1 VEIKYDPRDLSRI
14 FIRQSDGRF
23 VEARYRNLAH
33 PPVSWWEWKH
43 AKKRLRDQ
51 GRRELQEDVI
61 FAAIAKQRQI
71 EDIAAS
77 SSAKARRSAAR
88 RPTKQDQKE
97 SGHVTAIDLAKSV
110 HSDDDTEFWD

>member
-1 VEIKYDPRDLSRI
+1 MSAEVLSLRSNMIHEDLSRI
-14 FIRQSDGRF
+14 FVRQSDGRF
-23 VEARYRNLAH
+23 VEARYRNLAY

-71 EDIAAS
+71 EDIAHPQAQRR
-77 SSAKARRSAAR
+77 AGVLLEGLLNRTKRKAATLR
-88 RPTKQDQKE
+88 
-97 SGHVTAIDLAKSV
+97 L
-110 HSDDDTEFWD
+110 

>member
-1 VEIKYDPRDLSRI
+1 
-14 FIRQSDGRF
+14 
-23 VEARYRNLAH
+23 
-33 PPVSWWEWKH
+33 
-43 AKKRLRDQ
+43 
-51 GRRELQEDVI
+51 LQEDVI

-88 RPTKQDQKE
+88 RPIKQDQKE